1 MIKTF
6 YKRRDPYKLV
16 FDRNMKHRSY
26 AYGKD
31 VSLDFIDWRD
41 RFIKRWN
48 KLNDNFLVFEHGDIG
63 ANGAKMDIAGEARL
77 ESLDGVPVKQKLRY
91 GLQPLWFDNI
101 LLETSEEGYITVNGE
116 RTDINL
122 GTDLK
127 AWAIC
132 PVWDDG
138 ILSYSL
144 FVISKPPK
152 SEKTYLSV
160 HKLDKKLAIE
170 PKPAIKI
177 ELNSTLDKRSAL
189 YCYGRH
195 IFVVHEARLEYYFYT
210 PNENLLEAVPL
221 GDDEPNED
229 KKCTLKIRS
238 PIVMNSKGYVFWQ
251 ADNNVY
257 GFPIGYPRRLL
268 CIEGGDRAEVTGIQC
283 YNRYLFVYRR
293 NTVSNEYTSTRYS
306 RADESSPMQSA
317 IFNTGAISN
326 VFYAERGGL
335 LYYVKI
341 TSGFKKFFL
350 TKNDLEQEQTFSQL
364 GLKDA
369 DEIFC
374 MNGRIY
380 TDIHYVGYD
389 EQRHLM
395 AIKR

>member
-6 YKRRDPYKLV
+6 YKRRDQYKLV
-16 FDRNMKHRSY
+16 FDRKMKHRSY

-31 VSLDFIDWRD
+31 VSLEFIDWRD

-48 KLNDNFLVFEHGDIG
+48 KINDNFFVFEHGDIG
-63 ANGAKMDIAGEARL
+63 ANSAKMDVGGETKL
-77 ESLDGVPVKQKLRY
+77 ESLDGVPTKQKIRY
-91 GLQPLWFDNI
+91 GLTPLWFDGVV
-101 LLETSEEGYITVNGE
+101 LETTEQGYITSNGE
-116 RTDINL
+116 KTNINL

-152 SEKTYLSV
+152 NEKTYLSV
-160 HKLDKKLAIE
+160 YKLDKKLVIE
-170 PKPAIKI
+170 PTPAIKI
-177 ELNSTLDKRSAL
+177 ELKGTLDKRSAL

-195 IFVVHEARLEYYFYT
+195 IFVVHEAQLEYYFYT
-210 PNENLLEAVPL
+210 PSENLLEAVPL
-221 GDDEPNED
+221 GDDEPNEG

-238 PIVMNSKGYVFWQ
+238 QVVVNSKGYVFWQ
-251 ADNNVY
+251 ADNDVY
-257 GFPIGYPRRLL
+257 GFPIGYPRRLI
-268 CIEGGDRAEVTGIQC
+268 CIEGVDRTETAAIQC
-283 YNRYLFVYRR
+283 YNKYLFVYRR
-293 NTVSNEYTSTRYS
+293 STVSNEYTCTRYFK
-306 RADESSPMQSA
+306 ADESSPMQA
-317 IFNTGAISN
+317 KIFNAGAIRN
-326 VFYAERGGL
+326 VFYAERSGI

-341 TSGFKKFFL
+341 TSGFRKFL
-350 TKNDLEQEQTFSQL
+350 LSKSDLEQEQSFQQL

-369 DEIFC
+369 DNVFC
-374 MNGRIY
+374 INGRIY
-380 TDIHYVGYD
+380 PDIDYVGYD